1 MSYYNQKVV
10 WITGA
15 SSGIGESLAKE
26 LYNQKAII
34 IASAR
39 RESELIRIKN
49 ECNATDDRF
58 MILPLD
64 LSDQSSFKTLV
75 EKAISWKGHV
85 DILINNGGVSQRALI
100 TKTTLDV
107 ERSLFEVNYF
117 GTVELTRQILPHMIQ
132 RKSGHISVI
141 SSVLGKLSIPGR
153 SSYCSSKHALH
164 GYFNS
169 LRAEIHNYGIGVSI
183 VCPGYIKTNVSSN
196 ALTADGT
203 PHKAMDKTQE
213 RGMNAD
219 KFTRIMLRKIARGRR
234 EFNIGGPE
242 IYAIYLMRFF
252 PWLVFRVQPR
262 IKF

>member
-1 MSYYNQKVV
+1 MSYYNQKVI

-26 LYNQKAII
+26 LYLQNAII

-39 RESELIRIKN
+39 RESELERIKK
-49 ECNATDDRF
+49 ECNAVDDRF

-64 LSDQSSFKTLV
+64 LSDQSSFKTVV
-75 EKAISWKGHV
+75 EKAISWKGYV
-85 DILINNGGVSQRALI
+85 DILVNNGGVSQRALVI
-100 TKTTLDV
+100 DTTLEV

-117 GTVELTRQILPHMIQ
+117 GTVELTRHILPHMIQ
-132 RKSGHISVI
+132 RKSGHISVV
-141 SSVLGKLSIPGR
+141 SSVLGKLSVPGR

-169 LRAEIHNYGIGVSI
+169 LRAEIHKYGVGVSM

-196 ALTADGT
+196 ALTADGS
-203 PHKAMDKTQE
+203 PHKTMDKTQE
-213 RGMNAD
+213 KGMNSD
-219 KFTRIMLRKIARGRR
+219 KFARLMLKKIARGRF

-242 IYAIYLMRFF
+242 IYAIYLMRFV
-252 PWLVFRVQPR
+252 PWLVYRIQRR